1 MSGTKIPPL
10 PPECLEVLKHVWDY
24 LDDQLTDE
32 TTERLRAH
40 IDECQGCFQYK
51 TFQENF
57 LEAAGTLRLRSGA
70 SPELKEKVLDT
81 LRHEGFA
88 R

>member
-1 MSGTKIPPL
+1 MSPAQIPPL

-32 TTERLRAH
+32 KTEELRSHLA
-40 IDECQGCFQYK
+40 ECRGCFEYK
-51 TFQENF
+51 TFQQNF
-57 LEAAGTLRLRSGA
+57 LDAMSTIAERPGAPPGLR
-70 SPELKEKVLDT
+70 EKVIAS
-81 LRHEGFA
+81 LRQQGFA

>member
-1 MSGTKIPPL
+1 MSGAQIPPL

-24 LDDQLTDE
+24 LDDQLTEE

-40 IDECQGCFQYK
+40 LAECHQCFEYK

-57 LEAAGTLRLRSGA
+57 LGAVAALHNRPGA
-70 SPELKEKVLDT
+70 SPALREKVLAT
-81 LRHEGFA
+81 LRQEGFA

>member
-1 MSGTKIPPL
+1 MSGAQIPPL

-24 LDDQLTDE
+24 LDEQLTDE

-40 IDECQGCFQYK
+40 IAECRGCFEYK
-51 TFQENF
+51 AFHEHFFDAVHALNRRQ
-57 LEAAGTLRLRSGA
+57 GA
-70 SPELKEKVLDT
+70 SPDLRAKVLQG
-81 LRHEGFA
+81 LREEGFA

>member
-1 MSGTKIPPL
+1 MSPAQIPPL

-24 LDDQLTDE
+24 LDDRLTVE

-40 IDECQGCFQYK
+40 IAECQGCFRYK

-57 LEAAGTLRLRSGA
+57 LDAVGALRLRAGA
-70 SPELKEKVLDT
+70 SPALREKVLHT
-81 LRHEGFA
+81 LREEGFA

>member
-1 MSGTKIPPL
+1 MSLAQIPPL
-10 PPECLEVLKHVWDY
+10 PPECLEVLNHVWDY
-24 LDDQLTDE
+24 LDGQLNDE

-40 IDECQGCFQYK
+40 IAECRQCFEYK

-57 LEAAGTLRLRSGA
+57 CDAVHTLAERPGA
-70 SPELKEKVLDT
+70 SPELRSRVLDS

>member
-1 MSGTKIPPL
+1 MSAAQIPPL

-40 IDECQGCFQYK
+40 IAECQGCFQYK

-57 LEAAGTLRLRSGA
+57 LDAVNTLHLRHGA
-70 SPELKEKVLDT
+70 SPELRDKVLAT
-81 LRHEGFA
+81 LREEGFA

>member
-1 MSGTKIPPL
+1 MSLAQIPPL
-10 PPECLEVLKHVWDY
+10 PPECLEVLHHVWDY
-24 LDDQLTDE
+24 LDGQLNEE

-40 IDECQGCFQYK
+40 MAECRQCFEYK
-51 TFQENF
+51 SFQENF
-57 LEAAGTLRLRSGA
+57 LDAVHTLQDRPGAPSELRSR
-70 SPELKEKVLDT
+70 VLEG

>member
-1 MSGTKIPPL
+1 MSGAQIPPL

-24 LDDQLTDE
+24 LDGQLTDE
-32 TTERLRAH
+32 TTDRLRAH
-40 IDECQGCFQYK
+40 IAECHQCFEYK

-57 LEAAGTLRLRSGA
+57 LDAVHALNERPTA
-70 SPELKEKVLDT
+70 SPELRTRVVET
-81 LRHEGFA
+81 LRQEGFA

>member
-1 MSGTKIPPL
+1 MTGSRIPPL
-10 PPECLEVLKHVWDY
+10 PPECLEVLQHVWDY

-40 IDECQGCFQYK
+40 IVECRQCFEYK

-57 LEAAGTLRLRSGA
+57 LDAVGTLRLRPGA
-70 SPELKEKVLDT
+70 SPALREKVLGT

>member
-1 MSGTKIPPL
+1 MSGSKIPPL

-32 TTERLRAH
+32 TTARLRAH
-40 IDECQGCFQYK
+40 LDKCQQCFQY
-51 TFQENF
+51 TAFQQNF
-57 LEAAGTLRLRSGA
+57 LEAVGTLQLRPGA
-70 SPELKEKVLDT
+70 SPELRDKVLGT
-81 LRHEGFA
+81 LRQEGFA

>member
-1 MSGTKIPPL
+1 MNGAKLPPM

-32 TTERLRAH
+32 TTERLRTHLDA
-40 IDECQGCFQYK
+40 CPQCFEYK

-57 LEAAGTLRLRSGA
+57 LEAVGTLRLRAGA
-70 SPELKEKVLDT
+70 SPALKEKVLGT

>member
-1 MSGTKIPPL
+1 MSPAQIPPL
-10 PPECLEVLKHVWDY
+10 PPECREVLQHVWDY
-24 LDDQLTDE
+24 LDARLTDE

-40 IDECQGCFQYK
+40 IAQCQQCFQYK

-57 LEAAGTLRLRSGA
+57 LDAVGTLRLRAGA
-70 SPELKEKVLDT
+70 SPALREKVMGT
-81 LRHEGFA
+81 LREEGFA

>member
-1 MSGTKIPPL
+1 MSGSKIPPL

-40 IDECQGCFQYK
+40 IAECQGCFQYK
-51 TFQENF
+51 SFQENF
-57 LEAAGTLRLRSGA
+57 LEAVSTLRLRPGA
-70 SPELKEKVLDT
+70 SPELREKVLGA
-81 LRHEGFA
+81 LRTEGFA

>member
-1 MSGTKIPPL
+1 MTPAQIPPL
-10 PPECLEVLKHVWDY
+10 PPECLEMLKHVWDY

-32 TTERLRAH
+32 KTDQLRAH
-40 IDECQGCFQYK
+40 LAACRGCFEYK

-57 LEAAGTLRLRSGA
+57 LDAVSTLRDRPGA
-70 SPELKEKVLDT
+70 PPELREKVLAS
-81 LRHEGFA
+81 LRQEGFA

>member
-1 MSGTKIPPL
+1 MSGSKIPPL

-24 LDDQLTDE
+24 LDEQLTDE

-40 IDECQGCFQYK
+40 LDQCQQCFQYK
-51 TFQENF
+51 SFQENF
-57 LEAAGTLRLRSGA
+57 LEAVGTLRLRASA
-70 SPELKEKVLDT
+70 SPELRDKVLGS
-81 LRHEGFA
+81 LRQEGFA

>member
-1 MSGTKIPPL
+1 MSGGQIPPL

-24 LDDQLTDE
+24 LDERLTE
-32 TTERLRAH
+32 QTTERLRAH
-40 IDECQGCFQYK
+40 IADCHQCFQYK

-57 LEAAGTLRLRSGA
+57 LEAVGTLQRRPGA
-70 SPELKEKVLDT
+70 SPDLRQKVLQS
-81 LRHEGFA
+81 LRQEGFA